1 MSNGK
6 PILTELNN
14 GITKA
19 TNGMPLKDLTTD
31 YQSSFEMNRKLFV
44 KSYIAKPNYGS
55 IGLGKTIVQRNTGAL
70 PHGVIIDGP
79 KTVLQKKWIGGNR
92 DASSIIA
99 NKRKNTVG
107 QIMNYPGPRSFVN
120 ISDNT
125 TRINAL
131 TRVRGGGSRVPRLV
145 SYKNVNKSMFNVF
158 AR

>member
-31 YQSSFEMNRKLFV
+31 YQSSFEMNRTLFT
-44 KSYIAKPNYGS
+44 KSYVAKPNFRS
-55 IGLGKTIVQRNTGAL
+55 MTLGKSIIQRNAAGIQHSA
-70 PHGVIIDGP
+70 VIDGP

-92 DASSIIA
+92 DASSIVA
-99 NKRKNTVG
+99 NRRKNTVG
-107 QIMNYPGPRSFVN
+107 QIMNFPGPRSFVN
-120 ISDNT
+120 VSDNT

-131 TRVRGGGSRVPRLV
+131 ARVRGGGAHVPMKV
-145 SYKNVNKSMFNVF
+145 THKNVKSSMFNVF
-158 AR
+158 TR